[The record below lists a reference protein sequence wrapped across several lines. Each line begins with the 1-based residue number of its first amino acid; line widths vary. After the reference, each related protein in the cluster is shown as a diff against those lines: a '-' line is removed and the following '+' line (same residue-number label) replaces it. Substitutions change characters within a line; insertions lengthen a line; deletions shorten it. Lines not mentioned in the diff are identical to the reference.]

1 MDDVA
6 RQSGVIPYR
15 LRPDGLRVLLVTSRD
30 TGRWVI
36 PKGNIGRGQDARQA
50 AEREAREEAGVRG
63 EAENVPLGF
72 YTYGKVLQ
80 DGTSQP
86 TVVEVFAMR
95 VQKEADTWPEQ
106 AERRR
111 EWVLPTEAARRVH
124 EQGLAVLLLRLAER
138 HMHEEP
144 AP

>member
-1 MDDVA
+1 MA

-15 LRPDGLRVLLVTSRD
+15 LEPDGLRVLLVTSRE

-36 PKGNIGRGQDARQA
+36 PKGNIGKGRDARQA
-50 AEREAREEAGVRG
+50 AEHEAREEAGVRG

-72 YTYGKVLQ
+72 YTYRKVLP
-80 DGTSQP
+80 DGTSRP

-95 VQKEADTWPEQ
+95 VRKAANTWPEQ
-106 AERRR
+106 AQRRR
-111 EWVLPTEAARRVH
+111 EWTTPLEASRRVQ
-124 EQGLAVLLLRLAER
+124 EAGLAVLLLRLSER
-138 HMHEEP
+138 HLHDES